1 MIIRGEK
8 VNLRPVEPADLE
20 RMVAW
25 SQDPELA
32 EYTEG
37 NYPCSMEEAASWLQ
51 RVRSD
56 RHNKRWS
63 IVTKQGLLIGDIELD
78 QIAWRGAH
86 AELRICIGEKAY
98 WNQGLGTD
106 AVRAVVA
113 HAFENMSLEQVY
125 LRVFADNARAVRCYL
140 KAGFRKE
147 GRIERRDPAGRPRQ
161 VLLMRVL
168 RSEYLRSGYPSEQGE
183 PGTDSLRQTAS

>member
-37 NYPCSMEEAASWLQ
+37 NYPCSMEEAASWLK

-78 QIAWRGAH
+78 QIAWRGPRRCGYASGKGLLEPG
-86 AELRICIGEKAY
+86 AGNGCRPGGRGSCLRE
-98 WNQGLGTD
+98 
-106 AVRAVVA
+106 
-113 HAFENMSLEQVY
+113 HEPEQVY
-125 LRVFADNARAVRCYL
+125 LRVFADNAPCG
-140 KAGFRKE
+140 AG
-147 GRIERRDPAGRPRQ
+147 Q
-161 VLLMRVL
+161 L
-168 RSEYLRSGYPSEQGE
+168 S
-183 PGTDSLRQTAS
+183 

>member
-78 QIAWRGAH
+78 QIAWRGARGAADMH
-86 AELRICIGEKAY
+86 RGK
-98 WNQGLGTD
+98 GLLEPG
-106 AVRAVVA
+106 AGNGCRPAVVA

-125 LRVFADNARAVRCYL
+125 LRVFADNARRA
-140 KAGFRKE
+140 
-147 GRIERRDPAGRPRQ
+147 
-161 VLLMRVL
+161 VLLESRL
-168 RSEYLRSGYPSEQGE
+168 S
-183 PGTDSLRQTAS
+183 